1 MDRDGAV
8 SPFLPRHRGAGSVP
22 SSAMSPVHPSAALSP
37 IHPSLGMSPIHP
49 SAHHVRSASTGQS
62 SVRRSQN
69 SAARAAAQRLAQA
82 MASQANEEEEDESPF
97 SFESRYRPARVPSAP
112 LVRNSME
119 DSPISLR
126 SSSAAVHSTVAR
138 PVSAVPA
145 PGTSSRSRGP
155 VSVLPARFTETS
167 KETNVP
173 RIGGR
178 FSDTAQ
184 DDRRE
189 AASLHD
195 KIDLLQEEK
204 EDLREQLC
212 SVEEKYKES
221 EARAKELEKQVASL
235 GEGIS
240 LEARLISRKEA
251 VLRQREA
258 AIKAAEQSKDVKDD
272 EIAALR
278 LDVEAAR
285 DEATAAVEKAKTAE
299 AETLSLRIMTQR
311 MILTQEEMEEVVL
324 KRCWLARYWSLAVRY
339 GIHSEIAGSKHEHWS
354 SFAPLPLEVVLSA
367 GQKAKEEPEKDE
379 QLGENGAKG
388 NRPERR
394 LKFIRDL
401 NDISGEGNIESMLAV
416 EKGLRELGSLKVE
429 DAVMVAMAQQ
439 RRPIS
444 VRVGQAFAGRPEPA
458 ALKNFDSPR
467 LMESIELTSE
477 EVEDVQFK
485 QAWLVYFWRQARNNG
500 VEEDVADERLQYWI
514 NRNNQN
520 PTPQDAVDVERGLLE
535 LRKLGIENQLWEASR
550 REIQELATL
559 KPVVAADG
567 DAQA

>member
-367 GQKAKEEPEKDE
+367 GQKAKEEPAKDE
-379 QLGENGAKG
+379 HLGENGAEG
-388 NRPERR
+388 NKSERR
-394 LKFIRDL
+394 VTFTRDL

-439 RRPIS
+439 RRPIP
-444 VRVGQAFAGRPEPA
+444 VRVGQAFAEPA
-458 ALKNFDSPR
+458 AMKTSDNTR
-467 LMESIELTSE
+467 LMESIELSPE
-477 EVEDVQFK
+477 EIEDVQFK
-485 QAWLVYFWRQARNNG
+485 QAWLVYFWRQARNSG
-500 VEEDVADERLQYWI
+500 VEDDIADEKLQYWI
-514 NRNNQN
+514 SRTNQM
-520 PTPQDAVDVERGLLE
+520 PTPQDAVDVERGLME

-550 REIQELATL
+550 REIQESASL
-559 KPVVAADG
+559 KPVTRTDG
-567 DAQA
+567 EALVST